1 MGGAC
6 YLLNGRFNR
15 TTIRFQGFLTLSR
28 SSLIMRSDHRC
39 THVFYPL
46 IVFLCLVLVLGSGCT
61 SVVQPPPVIVTPSP
75 PAVND
80 GDRSWMEVPLTD
92 LQGKGNFS
100 IRSFAGKTVMLQ
112 VVSDACPSCVSQ
124 LSREIGEIQRI
135 PGVQDKSITVVALD
149 IDQPGD
155 RGFIAKYHDQVNF
168 SGYTARSPEAMTLQ
182 LFNSM
187 GPFAIATESI
197 PVILICPDGHEVLLP
212 PGFKTTDALQTFLA
226 KEC

>member
-1 MGGAC
+1 
-6 YLLNGRFNR
+6 
-15 TTIRFQGFLTLSR
+15 
-28 SSLIMRSDHRC
+28 MRSDHRFA
-39 THVFYPL
+39 HVFYPL
-46 IVFLCLVLVLGSGCT
+46 VVFFCLVLVLCSGCT

-75 PAVND
+75 PAVKD
-80 GDRSWMEVPLTD
+80 GDGSWMEVPLTD

-100 IRSFAGKTVMLQ
+100 IRSFAGKTVILQ

-124 LSREIGEIQRI
+124 LSREIGEIERI

-155 RGFIAKYHDQVNF
+155 SGFIAKYHDQFNF
-168 SGYTARSPEAMTLQ
+168 SGYTARSPEGMTLQ
-182 LFNSM
+182 LLNNK
-187 GPFAIATESI
+187 GPFAVDTGSI

-212 PGFKTTDALQTFLA
+212 PGFKTTDALQTYRA